1 MLTLPE
7 LDIRKPKSFAEAAAL
22 LAQAGGK
29 AMPLAGGT
37 DLVPNLKHRL
47 HEAVELVDLKSI
59 TEGREVELEGPT
71 YRVGTLCT
79 LDELAA
85 HPGLRQKLPALAEA
99 CGLVAGPQL
108 RRMGTLGGN
117 VCLDTRCVYYNQTYF
132 WRSAL
137 GFCLKKDG
145 TVCHVVASGKKCVAA
160 ASNDTAPVLLAL
172 GARLV
177 VVSPAGER
185 ELPLDDFYVA
195 DGIKNTRLSPGELV
209 RAVLIDAP
217 APGTR
222 MAYQKLRTRKAIDYP
237 LLSLALV
244 LRLDDAGRVA
254 GLRVVL
260 NALAARPR
268 AINGLDA
275 LAVGKEPNRELVERV
290 AEQVFR
296 QTHPLTNIL
305 SDTEWR
311 REMAP
316 VLLRRA
322 FARALTG
329 SPGQAAASAGQA
341 STVR

>member
-7 LDIRKPKSFAEAAAL
+7 LEIHRPRSFAEAVAV
-22 LAQAGGK
+22 LAESAGQ

-47 HEAVELVDLKSI
+47 FTPARLVDLKAI
-59 TEGREVELEGPT
+59 TEGREVELGGAP
-71 YRVGTLCT
+71 YRLGALCT
-79 LDELAA
+79 LGELAA
-85 HPGLRQKLPALAEA
+85 HPGLAERLPALAEA

-185 ELPLDDFYVA
+185 EVPLDEFYVA

-209 RAVLIDAP
+209 RAVLIDPP

-244 LRLDDAGRVA
+244 VRLDEAGRVA
-254 GLRVVL
+254 ALRVVL

-268 AINGLDA
+268 AINGLEA
-275 LAVGKEPNRELVERV
+275 LAVGQKPEAALVERV
-290 AEQVFR
+290 AEQVLR

-322 FARALTG
+322 FARALG
-329 SPGQAAASAGQA
+329 
-341 STVR
+341 R